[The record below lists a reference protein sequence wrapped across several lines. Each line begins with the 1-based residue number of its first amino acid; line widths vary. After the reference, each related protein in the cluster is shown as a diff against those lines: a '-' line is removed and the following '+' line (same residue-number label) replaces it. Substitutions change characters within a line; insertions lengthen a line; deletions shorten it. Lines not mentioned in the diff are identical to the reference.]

1 MITFLNKIAK
11 LPSIQNVLL
20 LSHHGEALF
29 CENNPPSLK
38 IDPQTVTFMHAAIA
52 DLKTP
57 KTATLYFKNGF
68 IYLHSTSIGYVIITM
83 KDNRNLEALEDACR
97 KVEKQLEQ
105 ENVGKKV
112 LLNMLDKAEDRL
124 KPQFIRTLVYFAD
137 KEVAKVLM
145 KIIANLES
153 LAANT
158 RNEVLLAACQTIG
171 YCSYFEATACL
182 NAILSDHSAG
192 KHPLNEYI
200 VEAAELAVR
209 QLEHIQPEKSEEPK
223 PQQPKT
229 QKVST
234 ASNTAKS
241 RNIPAAPKVA
251 PVPQELETLPEK
263 DQIVALAAEDRKTE
277 AVKLIVGLINTATQN
292 QQFDKAEALQEW
304 LLQIEPMA
312 LTESIR
318 ATELIEE
325 SKKALIDE
333 NFYFVWKNIVDILS
347 AEEFIA
353 LYHAMKRKSYAS
365 GEHLVQQGQIH
376 SELFF
381 VNTGRVQLYT
391 HIDGREIPLQIV
403 SEGGLLG
410 HGTFF
415 ELSVWTSAAKSQGAE
430 VFSLSYESL
439 QKLEKKY
446 PGIESKLSDYCS
458 HIETSTTLLKKM
470 KRSRRQL
477 ERKKISGK
485 ISFIL
490 LGADGKKTEAEGR
503 GNILDISQGGVCFI
517 VHSSQRKNTHYLFG
531 KKIQLSIKKSNTN
544 PAVERNGKILAVRD
558 HDIIGNAY
566 SVHVEFDTLL
576 TGSELREI
584 VAFNR

>member
-11 LPSIQNVLL
+11 LPSVQNVLL

-38 IDPQTVTFMHAAIA
+38 IDQQTVTSLHTIIA

-68 IYLHSTSIGYVIITM
+68 IYLQSTTIGYVIIIM

-112 LLNMLDKAEDRL
+112 LLNMLDKAEEQL
-124 KPQFIRTLVYFAD
+124 KPQFIRTLVCSAD

-145 KIIANLES
+145 KIIENRES
-153 LAANT
+153 LAANA
-158 RNEVLLAACQTIG
+158 RNEILLAACQTIG
-171 YCSYFEATACL
+171 YCSYFEATSCL
-182 NAILSDHSAG
+182 NAMLSDHTAERFE
-192 KHPLNEYI
+192 LNAYI
-200 VEAAELAVR
+200 VEAAQLALR
-209 QLEHIQPEKSEEPK
+209 QLEHVKPEEPQ
-223 PQQPKT
+223 PQQPKV
-229 QKVST
+229 QQVST
-234 ASNTAKS
+234 TSNTAKS
-241 RNIPAAPKVA
+241 RNIAVAPKVA
-251 PVPQELETLPEK
+251 PIPQVLETLPEK
-263 DQIVALAAEDRKTE
+263 DQIVSLAAENRKTE
-277 AVKLIVGLINTATQN
+277 AVKLIAALINTATQN

-333 NFYFVWKNIVDILS
+333 NFYLVWKSIVDILT

-353 LYHAMKRKSYAS
+353 LYHAMKRKNYVS

-381 VNTGRVQLYT
+381 VNTGRVQLYAL
-391 HIDGREIPLQIV
+391 IDGREIPLQIV

-415 ELSVWTSAAKSQGAE
+415 ELSVWTSGAKSQGAE

-477 ERKKISGK
+477 ERKKISAR
-485 ISFIL
+485 IAFIL
-490 LGADGKKTEAEGR
+490 LGADGTKTEAEGR
-503 GNILDISQGGVCFI
+503 GNILDISQGGVCFT
-517 VHSSQRKNTHYLFG
+517 VHSSKRKNTHYLFG
-531 KKIQLSIKKSNTN
+531 KKIHLSIKKSNTN
-544 PAVERNGKILAVRD
+544 PPVERNGRILAVRD

-566 SVHVEFDTLL
+566 SVHVEFDALI